1 MLISMPPPVSGL
13 ATVQINHK
21 PLIRT
26 DILENYDAVSGVT
39 ATDKEFTIN
48 ALLQFTKDQGASDLH
63 LSEGST
69 PVIRID
75 GRLHKLDLPGLTRQ
89 GIRELIISS
98 MTSEQAKR
106 FEESYEVDFAKEI
119 DDSTR
124 FRCNVF
130 RQINGMG
137 GSYRT
142 IPAEIRSFEELGLPD
157 ILKRLSLL
165 ERGIVLMT
173 GPTGSGKTTTLATMT
188 DWINQHKECHVIT
201 IEDPV
206 EFFHQS
212 RHSLINQR
220 ELGACTHSFANALR
234 AALREDPDVILVGE
248 MRDLETVSLA
258 LTAAETGHLVLTT
271 LHTSSAVKTIDR
283 IIDIFP
289 AEQKSQVRSM
299 LSESLQAVVA
309 QSLLPR
315 KDKGRVVALEIMIAT
330 TAVRNLIREDKIYQ
344 IPSVIQAG
352 GKQGMQSLD
361 QHLMTL
367 VAEGKIERSV
377 AAQRADNAKLFL
389 E

>member
-1 MLISMPPPVSGL
+1 
-13 ATVQINHK
+13 
-21 PLIRT
+21 
-26 DILENYDAVSGVT
+26 LEEFETIGGIAGVESRLSI
-39 ATDKEFTIN
+39 DE
-48 ALLQFTKDQGASDLH
+48 LLKFTKEQGASDLH

-69 PVIRID
+69 PMIRID
-75 GRLHKLDLPGLTRQ
+75 GRLLKLDLPGLTRQ
-89 GIRELIISS
+89 GVRDIVLSS
-98 MTSEQAKR
+98 MNGEQLKR
-106 FEESYEVDFAKEI
+106 FEERWEVDFAKEI

-124 FRCNVF
+124 FRCNVY
-130 RQINGMG
+130 RQINGIG
-137 GSYRT
+137 GAYRT

-157 ILKRLSLL
+157 VMKRLSLL
-165 ERGIVLMT
+165 ERGLVLVT
-173 GPTGSGKTTTLATMT
+173 GPTGSGKTTSLATMV

-206 EFFHQS
+206 EFFHNS

-220 ELGACTHSFANALR
+220 ELGSSTHSFANALR

-258 LTAAETGHLVLTT
+258 LTAAETGHLVLAT

-283 IIDIFP
+283 VIDIFP

-299 LSESLQAVVA
+299 MSESLQAVVA
-309 QSLLPR
+309 QTLLPR
-315 KDKGRVVALEIMIAT
+315 KDKGRVVALEVMIANV
-330 TAVRNLIREDKIYQ
+330 AVRNLIRENKIYQ

-352 GKQGMQSLD
+352 GKVGMQSLD
-361 QHLMTL
+361 QHLLTL

-377 AAQRADNAKLFL
+377 AAQRADNPKLFL

>member
-1 MLISMPPPVSGL
+1 M
-13 ATVQINHK
+13 
-21 PLIRT
+21 
-26 DILENYDAVSGVT
+26 ENYDAVGGVA
-39 ATDKEFTIN
+39 ATDKRLTIED
-48 ALLQFTKDQGASDLH
+48 LLKFTKDQGASDLH
-63 LSEGST
+63 LSEGSI

-75 GRLHKLDLPGLTRQ
+75 GSLHKLDLPGMDRQ
-89 GIRELIISS
+89 GVRQLILGS
-98 MTSEQAKR
+98 MTPEQRKR
-106 FEESYEVDFAKEI
+106 FDDSFEVDFAKEI

-130 RQINGMG
+130 RQINGLG

-188 DWINQHKECHVIT
+188 DWINQHKECHIIT

-212 RHSLINQR
+212 KQSLINQR

-271 LHTSSAVKTIDR
+271 LHTASAVKTIDR

-361 QHLMTL
+361 QHLLTL
-367 VAEGKIERSV
+367 VAEGKIERTV
-377 AAQRADNAKLFL
+377 AAQRADNPKLFL